1 MSNKAVVILNYN
13 GKQHLVNYLHNIIN
27 FTSKEAE
34 IIIIDNASTDD
45 SLAYIQNEH
54 PTIHTIVLDKNYGF
68 AGGYNEGL
76 KQVSHEYLVLLNSDI
91 EVSQNWDIPLWETLS
106 KKEIGAVQPKILD
119 LKDKNQYEYAGA
131 GGGLVD
137 AFYFPFCRGR
147 IFSELEAKETQFDYN
162 ENMFWASGAA
172 FGIRKEVYTELNG
185 FDTDF
190 FAHMEE
196 IDLCYRLQNHGY
208 KIAYNPNGTVF
219 HLGGGTLNMMS
230 PFKTYLNY
238 RNGLTLILKNH
249 FHTPI
254 LPVLFIR
261 MVLDGLSGLNF
272 LFRLM
277 PQHTLAILKGHL
289 HFYTRLGTNLKKR
302 NALKKISKKTKPN
315 GIYNKSIVYAY
326 FLKKVKRFNQ
336 LPASH
341 FTPHGL
347 NAE

>member
-1 MSNKAVVILNYN
+1 MILSNKAVVILNYN
-13 GKQHLVNYLHNIIN
+13 GKQHLVNYLQNIID
-27 FTSKEAE
+27 FTSPEAE

-45 SLAYIQNEH
+45 SLAFLKNHH
-54 PTIHTIVLDKNYGF
+54 PDIKTIVLDKNYGF

-76 KQVSHEYLVLLNSDI
+76 KQVEHEFLILLNSDI
-91 EVSQNWDIPLWETLS
+91 EVSNQWDTPLWETLTN
-106 KKEIGAVQPKILD
+106 ETIGAVQPRILD

-137 AFYFPFCRGR
+137 RFYFPFCRGR
-147 IFSELEAKETQFDYN
+147 IFSELESKETTFDYS

-172 FGIRKEVYTELNG
+172 FGIRKSVYTKLQG

-208 KIAYNPNGTVF
+208 KIAYNPAGTVY

-249 FHTPI
+249 FHSPLI
-254 LPVLFIR
+254 PVLIIR
-261 MVLDGLSGLNF
+261 MTLDGLSGMNF
-272 LFRLM
+272 LLRMM

-289 HFYTRLGTNLKKR
+289 HFYAKLGSNLKKR
-302 NALKKISKKTKPN
+302 KALKQISDKTQPL
-315 GIYNKSIVYAY
+315 GMYNKSIVSAY
-326 FLKKVKRFNQ
+326 FLKKVTRFGE
-336 LPASH
+336 LLAKDFS
-341 FTPHGL
+341 
-347 NAE
+347 